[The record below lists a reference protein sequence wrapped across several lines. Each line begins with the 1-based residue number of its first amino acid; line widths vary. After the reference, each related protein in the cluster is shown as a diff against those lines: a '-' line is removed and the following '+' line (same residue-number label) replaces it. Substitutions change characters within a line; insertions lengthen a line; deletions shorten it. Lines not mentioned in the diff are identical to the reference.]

1 MSKRIE
7 KTDNYF
13 ERVKQRADRT
23 NYRYYLF
30 DYLYFKGEAW
40 GRKWGRMSGFTLLLA
55 YWWWLVVLPG
65 DILLR
70 NSVWSHLRL
79 GYFIAMFLFFLH
91 IHPCPIPES
100 PCVGT
105 DEPLPPLQTYWHSA
119 VIFPLPAA
127 RCAFLLGSMAVRQIG
142 LGGWL
147 EVVTNRIIIH
157 IENIRYGTPDY
168 ITAAIRSRSGAGSV
182 LQGVGQESNV
192 AAAQQPENGQ
202 LLGT

>member
-30 DYLYFKGEAW
+30 DYLYFKGEVW

-79 GYFIAMFLFFLH
+79 DYFIAMFLFFAYSSLSDTGKPVCRH
-91 IHPCPIPES
+91 
-100 PCVGT
+100 
-105 DEPLPPLQTYWHSA
+105 
-119 VIFPLPAA
+119 
-127 RCAFLLGSMAVRQIG
+127 
-142 LGGWL
+142 
-147 EVVTNRIIIH
+147 
-157 IENIRYGTPDY
+157 
-168 ITAAIRSRSGAGSV
+168 
-182 LQGVGQESNV
+182 
-192 AAAQQPENGQ
+192 
-202 LLGT
+202 